1 MARDFEWSERPAP
14 ESVSRLLN
22 FTDAIAGIAVTLLI
36 LPVLDIE
43 PPAEGQ
49 SIWSVM
55 GENRGILLAFLL
67 SFVITLSYWRRH
79 HRMLDGLESF
89 TPRLVWLNGLWLL
102 ALVFLQFPTE
112 VLGQNGPDGGTLTLY
127 AAVLAVLAWV
137 GMLMSIYVRKSE
149 DLIPANR
156 QVSPLQIKWT
166 ALTAAYLSL
175 LAIGALF
182 APNLALWA
190 LLGLVPLGWLE
201 SWQLARRRRTAER

>member
-1 MARDFEWSERPAP
+1 MARDLEWSERPTA

-55 GENRGILLAFLL
+55 GDNSGILLAFLL

-112 VLGQNGPDGGTLTLY
+112 VLGQIGAEGGTLTLY

-149 DLIPANR
+149 GLIPTNR
-156 QVSPLQIKWT
+156 QVSSLQIKWT

-201 SWQLARRRRTAER
+201 SWQLARRRRNAEQ